1 MFKLIF
7 APNVIFFFFK
17 HKISS
22 IILLYLTIE
31 DRYLDKL
38 DGKGPVDNKP
48 SNNKLHKFVKK
59 KIYIYI
65 FDICHVTC
73 DM

>member
-1 MFKLIF
+1 MSF
-7 APNVIFFFFK
+7 FFFFK

-59 KIYIYI
+59 KNIYI
-65 FDICHVTC
+65 FDMRHATC